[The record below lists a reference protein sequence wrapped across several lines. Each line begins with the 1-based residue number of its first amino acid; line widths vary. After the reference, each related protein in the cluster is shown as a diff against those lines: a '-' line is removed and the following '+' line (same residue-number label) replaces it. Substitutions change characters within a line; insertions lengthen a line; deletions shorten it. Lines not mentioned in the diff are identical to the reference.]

1 MYGIAYDAVAL
12 QKKATQVLMR
22 ELAQRRGTHYS
33 LVGVVQVSVLHARII
48 DQRREVANMT
58 ANIEGMWMYQFS
70 QQQIRWIKRLIA
82 GKTPPQAVRILLGL
96 PGIQRVTIEGISAN
110 RSLPKDSSHMLVR
123 MLYGGRL
130 ISEHPSVIGS

>member
-1 MYGIAYDAVAL
+1 VYGIANDAVAL

-58 ANIEGMWMYQFS
+58 ANIEGMWMYRFS
-70 QQQIRWIKRLIA
+70 QQELEQIRQLIA
-82 GKTPPQAVRILLGL
+82 AKTQPQTVRILLGL
-96 PGIQRVTIEGISAN
+96 PEIQRSPIEEIREN
-110 RSLPKDSSHMLVR
+110 RSLPKDSSHIQER
-123 MLYGGRL
+123 ILYGG
-130 ISEHPSVIGS
+130 GSSANIQR

>member
-1 MYGIAYDAVAL
+1 MYGIAHDAVAL

-58 ANIEGMWMYQFS
+58 ANIEGMWMYRFS
-70 QQQIRWIKRLIA
+70 QQELEQIRQLIA
-82 GKTPPQAVRILLGL
+82 AKTQPQTVRILLGL
-96 PGIQRVTIEGISAN
+96 PEIQRSPIEEIREN
-110 RSLPKDSSHMLVR
+110 RSLPKDSSHIQER
-123 MLYGGRL
+123 ILYGG
-130 ISEHPSVIGS
+130 GSSANIQR

>member
-1 MYGIAYDAVAL
+1 VYGIAYDAVAL

-58 ANIEGMWMYQFS
+58 ANIEGMWMYRFS
-70 QQQIRWIKRLIA
+70 QQELEQIRQLIA
-82 GKTPPQAVRILLGL
+82 AKTQPQTVRILLGL
-96 PGIQRVTIEGISAN
+96 PEIQRSPIEEIREN
-110 RSLPKDSSHMLVR
+110 RSLSKDSSHIQER
-123 MLYGGRL
+123 ILYGG
-130 ISEHPSVIGS
+130 GSSANIQR